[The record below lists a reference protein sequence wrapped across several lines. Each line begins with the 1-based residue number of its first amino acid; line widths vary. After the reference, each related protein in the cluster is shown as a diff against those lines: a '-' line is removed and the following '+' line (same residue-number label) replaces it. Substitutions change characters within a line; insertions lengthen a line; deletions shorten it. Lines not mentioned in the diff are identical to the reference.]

1 MSTGTLRVE
10 VYIAREALPLPGALV
25 EIYNENEWQTGRPPI
40 ARLTADESGQTEAV
54 TLNAPDAELS
64 QNPYEGVIP
73 YSTYDIIVQM
83 SGYQSQL
90 VLGVQIFAGV
100 EALQQVEMVPTQ
112 ERQPQVRISQIPVHN
127 LAGPPQPNLTEYSTA
142 RILARVV
149 IPQYVTVHLGRP
161 SASAANVTVSFRNYI
176 KNVASS
182 EIYPTWPE
190 NALRA
195 NIYCQISLTLN
206 RIFTEWYRSR
216 GYNFDI
222 TSSTSYD
229 QAFVNNRDIF
239 TNISKIVDE
248 IFDTYI
254 QKSNFTEPFY
264 AEYCDGRQ
272 VTCPGLKQWGTV
284 TLANQGYTHSLS
296 VPSS

>member
-190 NALRA
+190 NALQSQ
-195 NIYCQISLTLN
+195 YLLPD
-206 RIFTEWYRSR
+206 FT
-216 GYNFDI
+216 
-222 TSSTSYD
+222 
-229 QAFVNNRDIF
+229 
-239 TNISKIVDE
+239 
-248 IFDTYI
+248 DTQPYFHRMV
-254 QKSNFTEPFY
+254 SEP
-264 AEYCDGRQ
+264 GI
-272 VTCPGLKQWGTV
+272 
-284 TLANQGYTHSLS
+284 
-296 VPSS
+296 

>member
-1 MSTGTLRVE
+1 MKFISRGRRCL
-10 VYIAREALPLPGALV
+10 YLV
-25 EIYNENEWQTGRPPI
+25 RWWKFIRKTNGRTGRPPI

-90 VLGVQIFAGV
+90 VLGVQIFAGMWKRFSRWKWCRPRRDSHRYGF
-100 EALQQVEMVPTQ
+100 LK
-112 ERQPQVRISQIPVHN
+112 IPVHN

-229 QAFVNNRDIF
+229 QAF
-239 TNISKIVDE
+239 
-248 IFDTYI
+248 
-254 QKSNFTEPFY
+254 
-264 AEYCDGRQ
+264 G
-272 VTCPGLKQWGTV
+272 
-284 TLANQGYTHSLS
+284 
-296 VPSS
+296 